1 MASQTQT
8 EVLNKLERG
17 AKSRRVLAGKCATA
31 CTACGG
37 CVKCWT
43 DSQRSTNKI
52 YRSVSLVGFSF
63 QSSDICIHLQ
73 TFPAVVGSIWI

>member
-8 EVLNKLERG
+8 EVLNKLERVG

-37 CVKCWT
+37 NMCEMLDRQSAV
-43 DSQRSTNKI
+43 NKQD
-52 YRSVSLVGFSF
+52 L
-63 QSSDICIHLQ
+63 
-73 TFPAVVGSIWI
+73 

>member
-1 MASQTQT
+1 MFVPKKKMASQTQT

-17 AKSRRVLAGKCATA
+17 AKSRRVWRENARLRAQRVAGI
-31 CTACGG
+31 

-63 QSSDICIHLQ
+63 QS
-73 TFPAVVGSIWI
+73 